1 MILMKLDNNKGRP
14 KTTKNTPNHKK
25 KKQSTLSV
33 PVSANLQS
41 IMQDSDSEDS
51 SSDDGDEDV
60 DVPCLLEDLSGSD
73 DDDDSSQQ
81 HKKLESKARRVTR
94 PKKNAYHRRQQ
105 TAAARLA
112 NNRSLSEKNK
122 SQLSRARKKRRISA
136 VNYRAPR
143 KRRQTD
149 AQRQVS
155 IAVERMRKAS
165 DEYKKSATDL
175 YNHIVTG
182 TTHKLLDNQADDA
195 HIDDFTPGQLSRVNQ
210 QAFAVAEIYEGLSEL
225 VELSARCLARHKSI
239 YDFFQGDDGLSFE
252 WRRNQIYER
261 VSKKFGSKKKVFRSK
276 THRAYIWEAQYRQTG
291 RFRRD
296 LRGTA
301 QVCV

>member
-1 MILMKLDNNKGRP
+1 
-14 KTTKNTPNHKK
+14 
-25 KKQSTLSV
+25 
-33 PVSANLQS
+33 
-41 IMQDSDSEDS
+41 MQDSDSDS

-60 DVPCLLEDLSGSD
+60 GVPCLDEMSSSD
-73 DDDDSSQQ
+73 DDDDCSQQ
-81 HKKLESKARRVTR
+81 HKKLNSKPRRVTR
-94 PKKNAYHRRQQ
+94 SKKNSCHRRQQ

-112 NNRSLSEKNK
+112 NNRSLSEKKK
-122 SQLSRARKKRRISA
+122 SQLSRARKKRRISS
-136 VNYRAPR
+136 VNYRATR

-165 DEYKKSATDL
+165 DEYKKSSLDL
-175 YNHIVTG
+175 YKHIVTG
-182 TTHKLLDNQADDA
+182 TTHKLLDNQSDDA
-195 HIDDFTPGQLSRVNQ
+195 HIDDFTSGQLSRVNQ

-225 VELSARCLARHKSI
+225 VELSARCLARHESI

-261 VSKKFGSKKKVFRSK
+261 VSKKFGSKKKEFLSR